1 MLAYHPYWLE
11 ASAIIHAARR
21 WWKDGLISTEQF
33 GIINAAFTNPLYT
46 PPLYERTALFL
57 FTSLCIAGLYLF
69 ARHALTGIG
78 AMVLVGIFCI
88 ASLEV
93 VVRYAR
99 MFRAGIDDALLYGGL
114 ACVLGGVW
122 SYSHDNAS
130 TMSAYLP
137 FIVGVPVLAF
147 AAMRYVD
154 RISAA
159 GSLLAFVGLAF
170 WFCRNAMPIAEEAA
184 PLVLIT
190 AASAGYFLYRA
201 LNGIERLA
209 TWKSSVAAVGVT
221 SLLLIYGGGNY
232 FFVERFV
239 APSVRAD
246 LHPTF
251 TLDMSGF
258 YYAWTLG
265 LPICYIV
272 LGLARRDRMMLR
284 VGLIAEGASLGTMR
298 YYVNTIALEHSLII
312 IGAALI
318 MITTVVI
325 QVLKT
330 DRRGFTDRK
339 TPHLLPETVP
349 GNAVVLFDR
358 LTAQQEAVRAFESGE
373 TQFRGGGASL
383 GW

>member
-11 ASAIIHAARR
+11 ASAIIQAARR
-21 WWKDGLISTEQF
+21 WWKDGVISTEQF

-46 PPLYERTALFL
+46 PPLYERAALFL
-57 FTSLCIAGLYLF
+57 FSSLCIAGLYLF
-69 ARHALTGIG
+69 ALQALTGVG
-78 AMVLVGIFCI
+78 AMVLVGTLCI
-88 ASLEV
+88 ALLEV

-99 MFRAGIDDALLYGGL
+99 MFRSGIDDALLYGGL
-114 ACVLGGVW
+114 ACVLGAAW
-122 SYSHDNAS
+122 SYSNDNAS
-130 TMSAYLP
+130 TLSALLP
-137 FIVGVPVLAF
+137 FLFAMPVLAF
-147 AAMRYVD
+147 AAIRYVD

-159 GSLLAFVGLAF
+159 GSLLAVVGLAF
-170 WFCRNAMPIAEEAA
+170 SFCRNAMPLAEEFI
-184 PLVLIT
+184 PLVLIAT
-190 AASAGYFLYRA
+190 ASAGYFVFRS
-201 LNGIERLA
+201 LNRIERLA

-221 SLLLIYGGGNY
+221 SLLLIYAAGNY

-239 APSVRAD
+239 APAIRPD

-251 TLDMSGF
+251 TLDISGF

-272 LGLARRDRMMLR
+272 SGLARRDRMMLR
-284 VGLIAEGASLGTMR
+284 VGLIAEGASLSTMR
-298 YYVNTIALEHSLII
+298 YYVNAIALEHSLII
-312 IGAALI
+312 LGAALI

-339 TPHLLPETVP
+339 MPQLLPETVP